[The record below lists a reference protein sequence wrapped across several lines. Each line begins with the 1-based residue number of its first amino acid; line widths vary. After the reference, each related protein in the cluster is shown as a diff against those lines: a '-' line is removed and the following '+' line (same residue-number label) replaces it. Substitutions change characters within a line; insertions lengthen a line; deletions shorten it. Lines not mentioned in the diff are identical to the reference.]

1 MYVNPDLGD
10 DVIKM
15 YGGPGNNSMTYDV
28 GPGNDL
34 ATILGG
40 GGYNTL
46 TINKND
52 QNFTLKDYQGRVL
65 FQSGS
70 AAAPLPSPTSN
81 GLRSLTMPG
90 NPSTPTMPALC
101 PASWRPCCWGISRS

>member
-1 MYVNPDLGD
+1 
-10 DVIKM
+10 M

-28 GPGNDL
+28 GSGNDV

-52 QNFTLKDYQGRVL
+52 QIFTLKDYQGKVL

-70 AAAPLPSPTSN
+70 GGSTITVANLQRITVLDDAGKPIYTYNAGTVPSIMAPLLL
-81 GLRSLTMPG
+81 GD
-90 NPSTPTMPALC
+90 
-101 PASWRPCCWGISRS
+101 